1 MIIGIQKMKAINDG
15 LDSKLINRLGRMIE
29 NFSDA
34 GNKLVNEGA
43 KFFDWSDKND
53 GLFWIDYS
61 SYASYF
67 NQTTISY
74 ILYGS
79 IIKSIAIDTEK
90 LIKYPLVFNIELTE
104 NSKLSIHTAFL
115 SKRFNRDLGDIRYP
129 THIVLTKYDDS
140 RNIEKIYAEGNN
152 VNEVAMVQDLPKGRY
167 FLWVFVDYYN
177 SPNAKRMKYT
187 VRMACSKDYK
197 VEYMGKDNE
206 CDALE
211 YVMLNYTKKNSY
223 HFLYEQ
229 DIYPYPQNKQMIWQL
244 SLIQSGGT

>member
-1 MIIGIQKMKAINDG
+1 M
-15 LDSKLINRLGRMIE
+15 
-29 NFSDA
+29 
-34 GNKLVNEGA
+34 
-43 KFFDWSDKND
+43 
-53 GLFWIDYS
+53 
-61 SYASYF
+61 
-67 NQTTISY
+67 
-74 ILYGS
+74 
-79 IIKSIAIDTEK
+79 
-90 LIKYPLVFNIELTE
+90 FNIELTE

-129 THIVLTKYDDS
+129 THIVLAKYDDS

-167 FLWVFVDYYN
+167 FLWVFVDYYH

-211 YVMLNYTKKNSY
+211 YVMLNYTKKNSVCY
-223 HFLYEQ
+223 QNSDDFYAGSDSKSFYTSLLL
-229 DIYPYPQNKQMIWQL
+229 DIVLLLPLMTCFFFFS
-244 SLIQSGGT
+244 SLLLFDIHYSDIHCMD